1 MRIHIR
7 PLFIRKMVR
16 FTEAFLIKFTLFVRF
31 RRGETPLGNTN
42 ELPVSGMS
50 VHGMANERG
59 EGVGRKGSFDP

>member
-1 MRIHIR
+1 MRLAFHVR

-16 FTEAFLIKFTLFVRF
+16 FREAFLIKFTLFARF

-50 VHGMANERG
+50 DEEGK
-59 EGVGRKGSFDP
+59 GVGRKGSFDP